1 MAHSLSSPFK
11 IGFARWSTTN
21 VISPWRSTA
30 ATAAG
35 SSRTN
40 EEIEHEPR
48 LAHPGDSSLDVVV
61 EQPLGIGLVVDLV
74 ADADELA
81 AGHREQRVKRGF
93 DVGAV
98 RSIQPTIPS
107 TNPCSDASLRR

>member
-1 MAHSLSSPFK
+1 MVADDRH
-11 IGFARWSTTN
+11 FAVALDGRDGCGQL
-21 VISPWRSTA
+21 A
-30 ATAAG
+30 
-35 SSRTN
+35 RTN

-74 ADADELA
+74 ADADELLA

-93 DVGAV
+93 DVGGRQIDPAHDPV
-98 RSIQPTIPS
+98 Y
-107 TNPCSDASLRR
+107 NPCSDASLRR